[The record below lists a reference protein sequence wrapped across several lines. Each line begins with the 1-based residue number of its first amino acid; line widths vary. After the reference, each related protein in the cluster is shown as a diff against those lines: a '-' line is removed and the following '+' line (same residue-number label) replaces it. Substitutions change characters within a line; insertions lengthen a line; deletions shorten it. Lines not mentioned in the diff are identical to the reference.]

1 MAYDEGL
8 AARIREVVAD
18 RLDVTEK
25 RMFGGLAFLV
35 NGNLA
40 CAVHHDDLLVRL
52 PADEHEAA
60 LGEPGASIFDLTG
73 RPMKGWL
80 VVDATALAED
90 DDLHRW
96 AGRGLDFA
104 GGFPPK

>member
-8 AARIREVVAD
+8 AVRIGEIVAD
-18 RLDVTEK
+18 RLDVAEK

-52 PADEHEAA
+52 PADEFDAA
-60 LGEPGASIFDLTG
+60 LGEPGASVFDATG
-73 RPMKGWL
+73 RRMRGWL
-80 VVDATALAED
+80 VVEAAAIAED
-90 DDLHRW
+90 DDLRRW
-96 AGRGLDFA
+96 VGRGLGFA
-104 GGFPPK
+104 GGLPPK